1 MVENRVLEV
10 EIERLIQPG
19 CRSGFQNDDC
29 YRWYKKGNK
38 YSECVSLYLS
48 LHCNGVGQNHPH
60 QDREEEEN
68 LGKNEWTLL
77 TALLLFSTSK
87 KQTYDMSLHLRMEA
101 QCSYKFSTRTIFHCL
116 RSRKCTQLQTRTINL
131 FPTPLKLVTNWVR
144 TSTGKTCGMSKEI
157 KSRTQLKPIAW

>member
-1 MVENRVLEV
+1 MIVTDGTIR
-10 EIERLIQPG
+10 EISIPNVYLFI
-19 CRSGFQNDDC
+19 F
-29 YRWYKKGNK
+29 
-38 YSECVSLYLS
+38 LY
-48 LHCNGVGQNHPH
+48 
-60 QDREEEEN
+60 
-68 LGKNEWTLL
+68 TA
-77 TALLLFSTSK
+77 TALAKIILIKTERRSK
-87 KQTYDMSLHLRMEA
+87 TLAKTNGHYLQPFCFLAHQKSKHMSCHFFTCVWKA

>member
-10 EIERLIQPG
+10 EMERLIQPG

-60 QDREEEEN
+60 QDREEEQN
-68 LGKNEWTLL
+68 LSKNEGTLL

-87 KQTYDMSLHLRMEA
+87 KQTYVMSLHLRMESPV
-101 QCSYKFSTRTIFHCL
+101 QLQILHSYDFSL
-116 RSRKCTQLQTRTINL
+116 SSLRKCTQLQTRTINL